1 MNWHRCSVPL
11 LSLFLVFTGIYLFAG
26 GAGDAYLIKGA
37 RIYTSG
43 EQGVLTDAA
52 LLIENGLFKKIVH
65 GEEWPSV
72 PVEDFSGKTIMPGIV
87 DAHSYVSAYY
97 RLLENTEIFTSDL
110 ITDRVFD
117 PLDPEVKLA
126 LGSGITTVNLVPRN
140 ENLVGGISS
149 VLKLSVDLADV
160 AVIKKRS
167 FLKISLNGEVTR
179 SDRAPTSL
187 MGAEDLLTQ
196 KMAAIQSGSE
206 QGRAYVFSQ
215 KGLRAL
221 IEGSIPPMIAASS
234 FAEINTALRWL
245 DKWQMSGVIVG
256 GEDAH
261 LLIPSLKQKKI
272 PVLMSPILPSYPDKW
287 VRNAALLVKQGIPMA
302 FVSHMPETDP
312 LSLRLSALLL
322 YHRGI
327 SQQEALKT
335 ITIVPARIL
344 GVADS
349 VGSIEEGK
357 HADFVV
363 LEGEP
368 LDLGSRIVAV
378 YVNGREVFLREK

>member
-1 MNWHRCSVPL
+1 
-11 LSLFLVFTGIYLFAG
+11 LVFAGIYLFAG
-26 GAGDAYLIKGA
+26 GAEDAYLIKGA
-37 RIYTSG
+37 RIYTCG
-43 EQGVLTDAA
+43 DQGVLTDAA
-52 LLIENGLFKKIVH
+52 LLIENGLFKKIVR
-65 GEEWPSV
+65 GEEGPSV
-72 PVEDFSGKTIMPGIV
+72 PVKDFSGKTIMPGMV
-87 DAHSYVSAYY
+87 DAHSYVSGYY

-110 ITDRVFD
+110 TTDRVFD

-126 LGSGITTVNLVPRN
+126 LGAGITTVNLVPRN

-149 VLKLSVDLADV
+149 ILKLSVDLADV
-160 AVIKKRS
+160 SVLDRRS
-167 FLKISLNGEVTR
+167 FLKISLNGEIIR

-187 MGAEDLLTQ
+187 MGAEHLLTQ
-196 KMAAIQSGSE
+196 KMAAIKSGSE
-206 QGRAYVFSQ
+206 HGRADIFPQ
-215 KGLRAL
+215 KGLRSL
-221 IEGSIPPMIAASS
+221 IEGSIPPMIAASG

-245 DKWQMSGVIVG
+245 DKWQMNGVIVG

-287 VRNAALLVKQGIPMA
+287 VKNAALLVENDIPLA
-302 FVSHMPETDP
+302 FVSHMPETGP
-312 LSLRLSALLL
+312 LSLRLSALFL

-327 SQQEALKT
+327 SQLEALKT

-378 YVNGREVFLREK
+378 YVNGREAFLREK